1 MTAMWSMSPSR
12 GSVAS
17 QPIADGVG
25 VHEQGAGG
33 GLQTPAQPQV
43 GRHCFLE
50 GRTHDVQRST
60 DQGGDLFGG
69 QFVAGQEPFGQQ
81 IVGVD
86 GVGRLGPP
94 GERPQARQRRSQGA
108 AGLADTGDD
117 GADDG
122 GGIEFSRHFE
132 RHLVDGLIRIG
143 PPALQRTHARRCGRP
158 SQDHDDG
165 VPAHRDQ
172 AVGGDLTASV
182 AQVRGR
188 HGVQSR
194 TGRDGDHGAGAAPAG
209 GAGPASGVRGGVV
222 KHRVHGDGFQ
232 ARVPGSAGLGG
243 VRIHLGGGEADVA
256 SECQHQNT
264 DRIVVLRGDH
274 LGRFVDD
281 DVQDGAHQRQ
291 GLLERDG
298 AGQRGGRHVED
309 ARRHDGSVGR
319 LHGVHEHRHAQAC
332 DGLDLAS
339 GRLG

>member
-1 MTAMWSMSPSR
+1 M
-12 GSVAS
+12 
-17 QPIADGVG
+17 
-25 VHEQGAGG
+25 
-33 GLQTPAQPQV
+33 
-43 GRHCFLE
+43 
-50 GRTHDVQRST
+50 
-60 DQGGDLFGG
+60 
-69 QFVAGQEPFGQQ
+69 
-81 IVGVD
+81 
-86 GVGRLGPP
+86 
-94 GERPQARQRRSQGA
+94 
-108 AGLADTGDD
+108 
-117 GADDG
+117 
-122 GGIEFSRHFE
+122 
-132 RHLVDGLIRIG
+132 
-143 PPALQRTHARRCGRP
+143 
-158 SQDHDDG
+158 
-165 VPAHRDQ
+165 
-172 AVGGDLTASV
+172 
-182 AQVRGR
+182 
-188 HGVQSR
+188 
-194 TGRDGDHGAGAAPAG
+194 
-209 GAGPASGVRGGVV
+209 